1 MSWRVVVISKRCK
14 LDYSMNYMVVR
25 GEETKRV
32 LLDEIAVLLLENN
45 AISMTGCLLSALIE
59 KKIKV
64 VLCDQRRSPQAELV
78 PFYGAHNDVLKIRQQ
93 IEWDAEAKKNVWTDI
108 VRQKIRNQARLLSA
122 VQKDKE
128 SEMLRGYTEQLQEG
142 DLTNREG
149 HAAKVYFN
157 ALFGMSFSRRD
168 DDNVINSQLNY
179 GYSLI
184 LSAFNREVIGN
195 GYLTQLGLGHNNQF
209 NHFNLSSDLMEPFRI
224 IVDRFVMEHP
234 TEEFGTEEKHILAD
248 VLNQTVVISQTNQT
262 VLNAIKL
269 YTKSVLDAIQEKDIQ
284 LIKHVEI

>member
-1 MSWRVVVISKRCK
+1 
-14 LDYSMNYMVVR
+14 MNYMVVR